1 MTFVDN
7 IDNRAELIYDYIY
20 NHNEKKYKKE
30 SISLQNINTDTIKLN
45 DSKYWINNI
54 LNNNITFIKNINNI
68 FLFKRNN
75 NLPLNILLYPLDDI
89 NLDNLHSQN
98 NMNAVMSYILSEL
111 SINKKTRH
119 LLLNLLNIDINSNDI
134 KDFLIKYPEVDV
146 PNLLKYKKIGLSVT
160 EHFFKMKT
168 LDEVLKENTFTDEKY
183 KVLFFQI
190 LHTLSV
196 IQKEYPEF
204 RHNQLH
210 PNKIYCYFKNKQNSY
225 SSGNIIFNVPDIG
238 FDIKLYHYDKSIIYS
253 RWDNQDLT
261 DNEKIVNKSY
271 DWLTF
276 INTLDIKNLPPLTKS
291 FVNEMLKL
299 NINKESVIPINLILS
314 HNYFNSL
321 KKNISNNNIMKHID
335 TTTMSSDSNNKLE
348 SSFFRG
354 IREIKLNK
362 LNILPNNIK
371 KSSKKKSSKKKSSKK
386 KSSKK
391 KSRNY
396 IDSLDAISLD
406 SADIKEIYNNDKR
419 HLNKIDT
426 NTNQM
431 HGMYGMGMNSGMGM
445 PQMGMD
451 SGMGMNSGM
460 GMPQMG
466 MDSGMGMSRMGMPQ
480 MGMPQMGMPQMGM
493 PQMGMDSGMGM
504 PQMGMPQMGMPQM
517 GMPQMGMPQMGM
529 DSGMGM
535 PQMGMPQMGMNIP
548 PMSIGAGMNMPQMGM
563 DSGINMDSGMN
574 MPQMGM
580 DSGMNMP
587 QMGMDS
593 GMNMPQMGMDS
604 GMNMPQIGMGM
615 DAGMNMPQM
624 GMDSGMN
631 MPQIGMDADLEMNQ
645 SGGKKKK
652 FFFLKKNIK

>member
-1 MTFVDN
+1 MTFEDN

-30 SISLQNINTDTIKLN
+30 SISLQNINKDVIKLS

-54 LNNNITFIKNINNI
+54 LNNNISFIRNINNI
-68 FLFKRNN
+68 FIFKRNN

-111 SINKKTRH
+111 SINNKTRH
-119 LLLNLLNIDINSNDI
+119 LLLNILNIDIDSNDI
-134 KDFLIKYPEVDV
+134 KQFLIKFPEIDV
-146 PNLLKYKKIGLSVT
+146 SNLLKYKKIGLSVT

-168 LDEVLKENTFTDEKY
+168 LDVVLKENKFTDEKY

-225 SSGNIIFNVPDIG
+225 SFENIIFNVPDIG

-261 DNEKIVNKSY
+261 DNEKVINKSY

-276 INTLDIKNLPPLTKS
+276 INTLDIKNLPPITKS

-335 TTTMSSDSNNKLE
+335 TTSMSSDSNSNLE
-348 SSFFRG
+348 TSFLKG

-362 LNILPNNIK
+362 LNIFPNNIK
-371 KSSKKKSSKKKSSKK
+371 KSSKRSTK

-406 SADIKEIYNNDKR
+406 SADIKEIYNDKR
-419 HLNKIDT
+419 YLNKIDI
-426 NTNQM
+426 NTNRN
-431 HGMYGMGMNSGMGM
+431 YGMNGMNSM

-451 SGMGMNSGM
+451 
-460 GMPQMG
+460 P
-466 MDSGMGMSRMGMPQ
+466 GMSMGMPQ

-493 PQMGMDSGMGM
+493 PQMGMDPGMSMGMPQMGMPQMGMDPGMSMGMPQMGMPQMGMDPGMGMPQMGMPQMGMDPGMGMPQMGMPQMGMDPGMGM

-517 GMPQMGMPQMGM
+517 GMDP
-529 DSGMGM
+529 GMGM
-535 PQMGMPQMGMNIP
+535 PQMGMPQMGMP
-548 PMSIGAGMNMPQMGM
+548 QMGMDPGMGMPQMGMPQMGM
-563 DSGINMDSGMN
+563 DPGMG

-580 DSGMNMP
+580 PQMGMPQIGMPQMGTDGGMP
-587 QMGMDS
+587 QMGM
-593 GMNMPQMGMDS
+593 PQMETDGGME
-604 GMNMPQIGMGM
+604 I
-615 DAGMNMPQM
+615 
-624 GMDSGMN
+624 
-631 MPQIGMDADLEMNQ
+631 NQ
-645 SGGKKKK
+645 SGGKKKNKK
-652 FFFLKKNIK
+652 FFFLKKIK

>member
-30 SISLQNINTDTIKLN
+30 SISLQNINKDDIKISN
-45 DSKYWINNI
+45 SKYWINNI
-54 LNNNITFIKNINNI
+54 LNNNISFIKNINNI
-68 FLFKRNN
+68 YLFKRTSN
-75 NLPLNILLYPLDDI
+75 NLNINILLYPLDDD
-89 NLDNLHSQN
+89 NLDNLHTQN
-98 NMNAVMSYILSEL
+98 NMNAVMSYILSQL
-111 SINKKTRH
+111 SVNNKTRH
-119 LLLNLLNIDINSNDI
+119 LLLNLLNMDMDSSDI
-134 KDFLIKYPEVDV
+134 KDFLIKFPEI
-146 PNLLKYKKIGLSVT
+146 NATELLKYKKIGLSVT

-168 LDEVLKENTFTDEKY
+168 LDEVLKGNTFTDEKY

-210 PNKIYCYFKNKQNSY
+210 ANKIYCYFKNKQNSY
-225 SSGNIIFNVPDIG
+225 SFENIIFNVPDIG

-261 DNEKIVNKSY
+261 DNEKVVNKSY

-276 INTLDIKNLPPLTKS
+276 INTLDIKKLPPKTKD

-321 KKNISNNNIMKHID
+321 KKNISNNNNIMKHID

-348 SSFFRG
+348 TSYFKG
-354 IREIKLNK
+354 VREIKLNK
-362 LNILPNNIK
+362 LNRLSNVLPNNIK
-371 KSSKKKSSKKKSSKK
+371 KSSKKSSKKKSSKK

-406 SADIKEIYNNDKR
+406 SADIKEIYNDKR
-419 HLNKIDT
+419 YLNKIDT
-426 NTNQM
+426 NKN
-431 HGMYGMGMNSGMGM
+431 HGMNGMSSMGMGMPGMGMPGMGMPGMGMGMPGMGMPGMPQMGMDPGMSQMGMPQMGMPGMPQMGMDPGMSGMTMGMDPGMSGMTMGMPGMDPGMPQMGMPGMDPGMPNMAMGMPQMGMDPGMPNMAMGM

-451 SGMGMNSGM
+451 SGMPNMAMGMP

-466 MDSGMGMSRMGMPQ
+466 MDPGMPN
-480 MGMPQMGMPQMGM
+480 MA
-493 PQMGMDSGMGM
+493 MGMDPGME
-504 PQMGMPQMGMPQM
+504 
-517 GMPQMGMPQMGM
+517 
-529 DSGMGM
+529 
-535 PQMGMPQMGMNIP
+535 I
-548 PMSIGAGMNMPQMGM
+548 
-563 DSGINMDSGMN
+563 
-574 MPQMGM
+574 
-580 DSGMNMP
+580 
-587 QMGMDS
+587 
-593 GMNMPQMGMDS
+593 
-604 GMNMPQIGMGM
+604 
-615 DAGMNMPQM
+615 
-624 GMDSGMN
+624 
-631 MPQIGMDADLEMNQ
+631 NQ
-645 SGGKKKK
+645 SGGGKKNKR
-652 FFFLKKNIK
+652 FFFLKKI

>member
-30 SISLQNINTDTIKLN
+30 SISLQNINKDDIKVSN
-45 DSKYWINNI
+45 TKFWINNI
-54 LNNNITFIKNINNI
+54 LNNNISFIKNINNI
-68 FLFKRNN
+68 YLFKRTSN
-75 NLPLNILLYPLDDI
+75 NLSMNILLYPQDDLDD
-89 NLDNLHSQN
+89 LHTQN

-111 SINKKTRH
+111 SINNKTRH

-134 KDFLIKYPEVDV
+134 KQFLIKFPEIDV
-146 PNLLKYKKIGLSVT
+146 VNLLKNKKIGMSVT

-183 KVLFFQI
+183 QVLFFQI

-225 SSGNIIFNVPDIG
+225 SSGNIIFNVPNIG

-276 INTLDIKNLPPLTKS
+276 INTLDIKKLPPITKS

-321 KKNISNNNIMKHID
+321 KKNISNNNNIMKHID
-335 TTTMSSDSNNKLE
+335 TSTINSNLDDTSKI
-348 SSFFRG
+348 SVFKG
-354 IREIKLNK
+354 VREIKLNR
-362 LNILPNNIK
+362 LNRLSNNLPK

-386 KSSKK
+386 KSSK
-391 KSRNY
+391 Y
-396 IDSLDAISLD
+396 IDSLDEISLD
-406 SADIKEIYNNDKR
+406 SADLKEIDYDNNQR
-419 HLNKIDT
+419 RINKIDI
-426 NTNQM
+426 NTNQNHSM
-431 HGMYGMGMNSGMGM
+431 NGMGMPQMGMGMPQMGMGMPPMGMNMPQMGMSQMGMNMPPMGMGMPPMGMGMPPMGMDSGMNMPQMGMNMPPMGMDSGMGMPQMGMGTDSGMGMPQMGMGMDSGMNMPQMGMPQMGMGM

-451 SGMGMNSGM
+451 SGMG
-460 GMPQMG
+460 
-466 MDSGMGMSRMGMPQ
+466 
-480 MGMPQMGMPQMGM
+480 
-493 PQMGMDSGMGM
+493 
-504 PQMGMPQMGMPQM
+504 
-517 GMPQMGMPQMGM
+517 
-529 DSGMGM
+529 
-535 PQMGMPQMGMNIP
+535 
-548 PMSIGAGMNMPQMGM
+548 
-563 DSGINMDSGMN
+563 

-593 GMNMPQMGMDS
+593 GMNMPQMGM
-604 GMNMPQIGMGM
+604 G
-615 DAGMNMPQM
+615 M

-631 MPQIGMDADLEMNQ
+631 MPPIGAGVGMDVGASMGMGAGVSRDADAGMSMGMPQMDQ
-645 SGGKKKK
+645 SGGGKKK
-652 FFFLKKNIK
+652 FFFLKKT

>member
-30 SISLQNINTDTIKLN
+30 SISLQNINKDVIKLSG
-45 DSKYWINNI
+45 SKYWINNI

-75 NLPLNILLYPLDDI
+75 NLPLNIILYPLDDN

-111 SINKKTRH
+111 SINNKTRH

-134 KDFLIKYPEVDV
+134 KEFLIKFPEIDV
-146 PNLLKYKKIGLSVT
+146 ANLLKYKKIGLSVT

-168 LDEVLKENTFTDEKY
+168 LDVVLKENKFTDEKY

-225 SSGNIIFNVPDIG
+225 SSENIIFNVPDIG

-276 INTLDIKNLPPLTKS
+276 INTLDIKKLPPLTKL
-291 FVNEMLKL
+291 FINEMLKL

-321 KKNISNNNIMKHID
+321 KKNISNNNNIMKHID

-354 IREIKLNK
+354 VREIKLNK
-362 LNILPNNIK
+362 LNKLSNVLPNNIK
-371 KSSKKKSSKKKSSKK
+371 KSSKKKSTKK

-419 HLNKIDT
+419 QLNKIDI

-431 HGMYGMGMNSGMGM
+431 HGMNGMNGMNGMGMGMGM
-445 PQMGMD
+445 GI
-451 SGMGMNSGM
+451 
-460 GMPQMG
+460 
-466 MDSGMGMSRMGMPQ
+466 PQ
-480 MGMPQMGMPQMGM
+480 MGMPQMGMPQMEM
-493 PQMGMDSGMGM
+493 NSGMGM
-504 PQMGMPQMGMPQM
+504 GMPPMGMSQMGMPQMGMPQM
-517 GMPQMGMPQMGM
+517 EMN
-529 DSGMGM
+529 SGMGM
-535 PQMGMPQMGMNIP
+535 GMPPMGMPQMGMNSGMGMEMPPMGMPQMGMNMP

-563 DSGINMDSGMN
+563 DSGIDSGMN
-574 MPQMGM
+574 MPQIGM

-587 QMGMDS
+587 QMGIDS
-593 GMNMPQMGMDS
+593 GMNIPQMGMDS
-604 GMNMPQIGMGM
+604 GMNM
-615 DAGMNMPQM
+615 NMSQM
-624 GMDSGMN
+624 GMDSGMGAN
-631 MPQIGMDADLEMNQ
+631 LEMNQ
-645 SGGKKKK
+645 SGGEKKK

>member
-20 NHNEKKYKKE
+20 NHNEKKYKKY
-30 SISLQNINTDTIKLN
+30 SISLQNINKDVIKLS

-75 NLPLNILLYPLDDI
+75 NLPLNIFLYPLDDN

-111 SINKKTRH
+111 SINNKTRH

-134 KDFLIKYPEVDV
+134 KQFLIKYPEIDVVD
-146 PNLLKYKKIGLSVT
+146 LLKYKKIGLSVT

-168 LDEVLKENTFTDEKY
+168 LEEVLKENKFTDEKY
-183 KVLFFQI
+183 QVLFFQI

-196 IQKEYPEF
+196 IQKEYPDF

-225 SSGNIIFNVPDIG
+225 SSENIIFNVPDIG

-276 INTLDIKNLPPLTKS
+276 INTLDIKKLPPLTKS

-321 KKNISNNNIMKHID
+321 KKNISNNNNIMKHID
-335 TTTMSSDSNNKLE
+335 TTTISFDSDDTSKQIV
-348 SSFFRG
+348 FKG
-354 IREIKLNK
+354 VREIKLNK
-362 LNILPNNIK
+362 LNRISNILPNNIK
-371 KSSKKKSSKKKSSKK
+371 KSSKKKSSKKKLSKKKSSKK

-391 KSRNY
+391 KSKNY

-406 SADIKEIYNNDKR
+406 SADLKVVYNNDQNRK
-419 HLNKIDT
+419 
-426 NTNQM
+426 QS
-431 HGMYGMGMNSGMGM
+431 HGMSSMDNNMNGMSGMPNMGMSGMPGMEMPGMSGMGM
-445 PQMGMD
+445 P
-451 SGMGMNSGM
+451 GMGMPGMSGM
-460 GMPQMG
+460 GMPG
-466 MDSGMGMSRMGMPQ
+466 M
-480 MGMPQMGMPQMGM
+480 
-493 PQMGMDSGMGM
+493 SGMGM
-504 PQMGMPQMGMPQM
+504 PGM
-517 GMPQMGMPQMGM
+517 
-529 DSGMGM
+529 SGMGM
-535 PQMGMPQMGMNIP
+535 PGMSGMGMPGMSGMEMGSGMPPMDTNMHGMSGMPGMEMGSGMNGMSGMPSMGMNGMPGMEMGTGMPSMGIP
-548 PMSIGAGMNMPQMGM
+548 GMEMGSGMPSMGMPGMNGMPSMGM
-563 DSGINMDSGMN
+563 PGMEMGSGMPGMEMGSG
-574 MPQMGM
+574 MPGM
-580 DSGMNMP
+580 DGISGMP
-587 QMGMDS
+587 SMDI
-593 GMNMPQMGMDS
+593 D
-604 GMNMPQIGMGM
+604 
-615 DAGMNMPQM
+615 
-624 GMDSGMN
+624 
-631 MPQIGMDADLEMNQ
+631 Q
-645 SGGKKKK
+645 SGGKKKKK
-652 FFFLKKNIK
+652 FFFLKKY

>member
-20 NHNEKKYKKE
+20 NHNEKKYKKY
-30 SISLQNINTDTIKLN
+30 SISLQNINKDDIKLS

-75 NLPLNILLYPLDDI
+75 NLPLNIFLYPLDDN

-111 SINKKTRH
+111 SINNKTRH

-134 KDFLIKYPEVDV
+134 KQFLIKYPEIDVVD
-146 PNLLKYKKIGLSVT
+146 LLKYKKIGLSVT

-168 LDEVLKENTFTDEKY
+168 LEEVLKENKFTDEKY
-183 KVLFFQI
+183 QVLFFQI

-196 IQKEYPEF
+196 IQKEYPDF

-225 SSGNIIFNVPDIG
+225 SSENIIFNVPDIG

-276 INTLDIKNLPPLTKS
+276 INTLDIKKLPPLTKS

-321 KKNISNNNIMKHID
+321 KKNISNNNNIMKHID
-335 TTTMSSDSNNKLE
+335 TTTISFDSDDTSKQIV
-348 SSFFRG
+348 FKG
-354 IREIKLNK
+354 VREIKLNK
-362 LNILPNNIK
+362 LNRISNILPNNIK
-371 KSSKKKSSKKKSSKK
+371 KSSKKKSSKKKLSKKKSSKK

-391 KSRNY
+391 KSKNY

-406 SADIKEIYNNDKR
+406 SADLKVVYNNDQNRK
-419 HLNKIDT
+419 
-426 NTNQM
+426 QS
-431 HGMYGMGMNSGMGM
+431 HGMSSMDNNMNGMSGMPNMGMSGMPGMEMPGMSGMGM
-445 PQMGMD
+445 P
-451 SGMGMNSGM
+451 GMGMPGMSGM
-460 GMPQMG
+460 GMPG
-466 MDSGMGMSRMGMPQ
+466 M
-480 MGMPQMGMPQMGM
+480 
-493 PQMGMDSGMGM
+493 SGMGM
-504 PQMGMPQMGMPQM
+504 PGMSGMEMGSGMPPMDTNMHGMSGMPGMEMGSGMNGMSGMPSMGMNGMPGMEMGTGMPSMGIPGMEMGSGMPSMGMPGMNGMPSMGMPGM
-517 GMPQMGMPQMGM
+517 EMGSGMPGMEMGSGMPGM
-529 DSGMGM
+529 DGISGM
-535 PQMGMPQMGMNIP
+535 P
-548 PMSIGAGMNMPQMGM
+548 SM
-563 DSGINMDSGMN
+563 DID
-574 MPQMGM
+574 
-580 DSGMNMP
+580 
-587 QMGMDS
+587 
-593 GMNMPQMGMDS
+593 
-604 GMNMPQIGMGM
+604 
-615 DAGMNMPQM
+615 
-624 GMDSGMN
+624 
-631 MPQIGMDADLEMNQ
+631 Q
-645 SGGKKKK
+645 SGGKKKKK
-652 FFFLKKNIK
+652 FFFLKKY

>member
-30 SISLQNINTDTIKLN
+30 SISLQNINKDVIKIS

-75 NLPLNILLYPLDDI
+75 NLPLNIFLYPLDDYESD
-89 NLDNLHSQN
+89 LDNLHTQN

-111 SINKKTRH
+111 SINNKTRH

-134 KDFLIKYPEVDV
+134 KQFLIKFPEVDV
-146 PNLLKYKKIGLSVT
+146 VNLLKYKKIGLSVT

-225 SSGNIIFNVPDIG
+225 SFGNIIFNVPDIG

-261 DNEKIVNKSY
+261 DNEKEVNKSY

-276 INTLDIKNLPPLTKS
+276 INTLDIKKLPPKTKD

-321 KKNISNNNIMKHID
+321 KKNISNNNNIMKHID

-348 SSFFRG
+348 TSYFKG
-354 IREIKLNK
+354 VREIKLNK
-362 LNILPNNIK
+362 LNRLSNVLPNNI
-371 KSSKKKSSKKKSSKK
+371 KKSSKK

-406 SADIKEIYNNDKR
+406 SADIKEIYNDKR
-419 HLNKIDT
+419 YLNKIDT
-426 NTNQM
+426 NTNRN
-431 HGMYGMGMNSGMGM
+431 HGMNGMSSMGMDPGMGMGM
-445 PQMGMD
+445 
-451 SGMGMNSGM
+451 
-460 GMPQMG
+460 
-466 MDSGMGMSRMGMPQ
+466 
-480 MGMPQMGMPQMGM
+480 
-493 PQMGMDSGMGM
+493 GMGM

-529 DSGMGM
+529 SGMGMDSGMGMGMPGMGMPNMSQMGMSQMEMPNMSQMGMDPGMPQMGM
-535 PQMGMPQMGMNIP
+535 PQMGMPQMGMP
-548 PMSIGAGMNMPQMGM
+548 QMGMPQMGM
-563 DSGINMDSGMN
+563 DPGMPQMGMPQMGMDPGMPDMGMPQMGMPQMGMPDMG

-580 DSGMNMP
+580 DSGME
-587 QMGMDS
+587 MGMDS
-593 GMNMPQMGMDS
+593 GME
-604 GMNMPQIGMGM
+604 I
-615 DAGMNMPQM
+615 
-624 GMDSGMN
+624 
-631 MPQIGMDADLEMNQ
+631 NQ
-645 SGGKKKK
+645 SGGKKNKK
-652 FFFLKKNIK
+652 FFFLKKIK